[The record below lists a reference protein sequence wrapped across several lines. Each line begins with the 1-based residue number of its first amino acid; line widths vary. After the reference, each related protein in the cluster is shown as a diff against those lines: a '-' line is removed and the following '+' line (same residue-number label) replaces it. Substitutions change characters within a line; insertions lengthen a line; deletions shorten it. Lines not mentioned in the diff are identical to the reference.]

1 MYKQTRKGY
10 KTNTRARSAAGYLPP
25 SRPTPAVS
33 ERGSEKRLPGASR
46 HAKRAL
52 GCQAHACR
60 HTRAAA

>member
-1 MYKQTRKGY
+1 MYKRTRKCY

-33 ERGSEKRLPGASR
+33 ERGSEQLLPGASR

-52 GCQAHACR
+52 GEQAHACR